1 MTEEEQIKF
10 ERDNNLPRFT
20 ISCRKGEG
28 IKEMLTELGKKYFE
42 QKNKFEQMKGI
53 KINGKKKK
61 KHSCCLISWFTNDDK
76 NETKE
81 TKDAKETKERTSN
94 SRTTNG
100 YL

>member
-1 MTEEEQIKF
+1 
-10 ERDNNLPRFT
+10 
-20 ISCRKGEG
+20 
-28 IKEMLTELGKKYFE
+28 MLTELGKKYFE

-81 TKDAKETKERTSN
+81 KETKETKETKERTSN